1 MEDQQEQSSGDPH
14 AVVVDITS
22 FAQAMEQELAE
33 RHQHHGDGSV
43 PCTPT
48 IAMVHDLT
56 RNVDEQEYD
65 PHYVSIGPYHRK
77 TTRKDIIREDDK
89 LTSLYTILSRSSP
102 GTTVQKYIDGLAP
115 LEGRA
120 RSFYAHRFSEMNSFV
135 FLRMLLLDACYLLHC
150 FVNFNP
156 QNSSSAANEQ
166 VMMSS
171 PAPEAGDANIVREHG
186 SPAANGHAHAQ
197 GGDQE
202 TSTASAAG
210 GGNKLE
216 DGWVVRDVL
225 YLAENQIP
233 YFVIDKIHNLAFSG
247 SQDPQPPVKT
257 IAQYISSILQKQQ
270 YSMVELDDDAPPPGN
285 LLHLLHM
292 HFPEPK
298 YAASPPR
305 IGETVGRC
313 RTAME
318 YHINGVN
325 FKCCTI
331 SAIGKARCILD
342 LTLDRASGTLVVPR
356 LNIDANT
363 WCILRNLMAL
373 EQLNPALGCHV
384 TAYCSFMSQLACTT
398 ADVELLSRRGVI
410 EHRLGNNG
418 EVAALFSNLC
428 KGIEFDPDDP
438 GINYLRA
445 TCQALDELYRSRP
458 RRWMALLVQKYSKN
472 PWLAVGVMA
481 GAFGLLCA
489 IVQAVYSVLSY
500 FQGAAK

>member
-33 RHQHHGDGSV
+33 RHQHHGDGSR
-43 PCTPT
+43 PCSPT
-48 IAMVHDLT
+48 IAMVHYLT

-77 TTRKDIIREDDK
+77 TIRKDIIREDDK

-102 GTTVQKYIDGLAP
+102 GTTVQKCLEELAP

-166 VMMSS
+166 VPTSS
-171 PAPEAGDANIVREHG
+171 PVPAAGGGNTVREHG
-186 SPAANGHAHAQ
+186 SPVANGHAQ
-197 GGDQE
+197 GADQE
-202 TSTASAAG
+202 SSTASAGG

-216 DGWVVRDVL
+216 AGWVVRDVL

-247 SQDPQPPVKT
+247 SQDPPVKAIT
-257 IAQYISSILQKQQ
+257 RYVSSILQKQQ
-270 YSMVELDDDAPPPGN
+270 YSAVELHDKAPPPGN

-292 HFPEPK
+292 HFSKPKNSASSSRSGEPV
-298 YAASPPR
+298 R
-305 IGETVGRC
+305 RC

-325 FKCCTI
+325 FKSC
-331 SAIGKARCILD
+331 AIGEARCILD
-342 LTLDRASGTLVVPR
+342 VTLDRASGTLVVPR

-373 EQLNPALGCHV
+373 EQLNPALGCHF
-384 TAYCSFMSQLACTT
+384 TAYCSFMSQLACNA

-418 EVAALFSNLC
+418 EVAALFSNLF
-428 KGIEFDPDDP
+428 KGIEFDPDDNDT
-438 GINYLRA
+438 NYLRA
-445 TCQALDELYRSRP
+445 TCQALEELYRSRP
-458 RRWMALLVQKYSKN
+458 RRWMALLVHKYSKN

-500 FQGAAK
+500 IQGAAK

>member
-102 GTTVQKYIDGLAP
+102 GTTVQKCLEELAP
-115 LEGRA
+115 GERRA
-120 RSFYAHRFSEMNSFV
+120 RSFYAHRFSEMNTSV
-135 FLRMLLLDACYLLHC
+135 FLCMLLLDACYILDW
-150 FVNFNP
+150 FGNFNP
-156 QNSSSAANEQ
+156 QKSSPAANEQ
-166 VMMSS
+166 VPTSS
-171 PAPEAGDANIVREHG
+171 PVP
-186 SPAANGHAHAQ
+186 
-197 GGDQE
+197 
-202 TSTASAAG
+202 AAG
-210 GGNKLE
+210 GGNIVRVHGSPVANGHAQGCDQESSTASAGGCGNKLE
-216 DGWVVRDVL
+216 AGWVVRDVL

-247 SQDPQPPVKT
+247 SQDPPVKAIT
-257 IAQYISSILQKQQ
+257 RYVSSILQNQQ
-270 YSMVELDDDAPPPGN
+270 YSVVELDDNAPPPGN

-292 HFPEPK
+292 LFSKPKNSASLSRSGEPV
-298 YAASPPR
+298 R
-305 IGETVGRC
+305 RC

-325 FKCCTI
+325 FKSCAI
-331 SAIGKARCILD
+331 SAIGEARCILD
-342 LTLDRASGTLVVPR
+342 VTLDRASGTLVVPR

-373 EQLNPALGCHV
+373 EQLNPALCCHV
-384 TAYCSFMSQLACTT
+384 TAYCSFMSQLACTA

-438 GINYLRA
+438 GTNYLRA

-472 PWLAVGVMA
+472 PWLVVGVMA

-500 FQGAAK
+500 IQGAEK